1 MKQEKK
7 NSRVRLIL
15 VMIVLLAALL
25 AAIFLTDPGGEKT
38 ESIQAVMKDAV
49 LHEDNQMAFL
59 GMQVNPSVISDWVVT
74 GLLLVVAALLRIF
87 AIPHFKLV
95 PGKLQSALEAL
106 VSFFRDMAK
115 SYSPHRNGFLGVY
128 IFSAGMYIA
137 VGTLFELLG
146 IQSVTTEGMSMSL
159 PAPLSDI
166 NAAIAMGLMSYGV
179 IMSGGIA
186 SNGGR
191 GILLTLKEFSLPISM
206 SFRLFGA
213 LLSGLLVSEL
223 VYYTIS
229 LSFVLPVLVGV
240 LFTILHAL
248 IQTYVLTM
256 LTANY
261 YGEVSEP
268 PKKKVKKEKK
278 PAGAVPAVN

>member
-1 MKQEKK
+1 MEYKKTLNMTKSGFPMRAGLPKREPEMLRYWEQLDLYNELLKK
-7 NSRVRLIL
+7 NEGKPLFS
-15 VMIVLLAALL
+15 
-25 AAIFLTDPGGEKT
+25 
-38 ESIQAVMKDAV
+38 
-49 LHEDNQMAFL
+49 LHDGPPF
-59 GMQVNPSVISDWVVT
+59 
-74 GLLLVVAALLRIF
+74 
-87 AIPHFKLV
+87 
-95 PGKLQSALEAL
+95 
-106 VSFFRDMAK
+106 
-115 SYSPHRNGFLGVY
+115 
-128 IFSAGMYIA
+128 
-137 VGTLFELLG
+137 
-146 IQSVTTEGMSMSL
+146 
-159 PAPLSDI
+159 
-166 NAAIAMGLMSYGV
+166 
-179 IMSGGIA
+179 
-186 SNGGR
+186 SNGALHMGHA
-191 GILLTLKEFSLPISM
+191 LNKALKDFSLPISM

-268 PKKKVKKEKK
+268 PKKKAKKEKK

>member
-25 AAIFLTDPGGEKT
+25 AAIFLTDHGEKT

-59 GMQVNPSVISDWVVT
+59 GMRVNPSVISDWVVT

-268 PKKKVKKEKK
+268 PKKKAKKEKK

>member
-106 VSFFRDMAK
+106 VSFFWDMAK

-146 IQSVTTEGMSMSL
+146 IQGVTTEGMSMSL

-179 IMSGGIA
+179 IMS
-186 SNGGR
+186 
-191 GILLTLKEFSLPISM
+191 SM

-268 PKKKVKKEKK
+268 PKKKAKKEKK

>member
-1 MKQEKK
+1 
-7 NSRVRLIL
+7 
-15 VMIVLLAALL
+15 
-25 AAIFLTDPGGEKT
+25 
-38 ESIQAVMKDAV
+38 
-49 LHEDNQMAFL
+49 
-59 GMQVNPSVISDWVVT
+59 
-74 GLLLVVAALLRIF
+74 
-87 AIPHFKLV
+87 
-95 PGKLQSALEAL
+95 
-106 VSFFRDMAK
+106 
-115 SYSPHRNGFLGVY
+115 
-128 IFSAGMYIA
+128 
-137 VGTLFELLG
+137 
-146 IQSVTTEGMSMSL
+146 
-159 PAPLSDI
+159 
-166 NAAIAMGLMSYGV
+166 MSYGV
-179 IMSGGIA
+179 LMSGGIA

-261 YGEVSEP
+261 PTARSANRRRKRRRRKRSP
-268 PKKKVKKEKK
+268 PVLFRR
-278 PAGAVPAVN
+278 

>member
-1 MKQEKK
+1 
-7 NSRVRLIL
+7 
-15 VMIVLLAALL
+15 
-25 AAIFLTDPGGEKT
+25 
-38 ESIQAVMKDAV
+38 
-49 LHEDNQMAFL
+49 
-59 GMQVNPSVISDWVVT
+59 
-74 GLLLVVAALLRIF
+74 
-87 AIPHFKLV
+87 
-95 PGKLQSALEAL
+95 
-106 VSFFRDMAK
+106 
-115 SYSPHRNGFLGVY
+115 
-128 IFSAGMYIA
+128 
-137 VGTLFELLG
+137 
-146 IQSVTTEGMSMSL
+146 MSL

-213 LLSGLLVSEL
+213 LLSGLLEL

-268 PKKKVKKEKK
+268 PKKKAKKEKK